1 MRRVRFVI
9 VLIALACALFAGS
22 TGVTDAGVTAGTHA
36 LATVKEAGHRW

>member
-22 TGVTDAGVTAGTHA
+22 TGVTDNGVSPGSHA
-36 LATVKEAGHRW
+36 LAVFKDAGHRW